1 MITSGQRTLTKSRIA
16 PALNCHPRGGR
27 VHPETALSPRSAV
40 PCGQVCSPALLRRLL
55 LTQSNASQSGERPP
69 KLSLPLGESGPP
81 PNTCFLG
88 PVPSLQPIPH
98 VDDRVSRFGGE
109 GSSLLCST
117 GKPIETD
124 HTTSVAR
131 GCIFA
136 LCECDVA

>member
-55 LTQSNASQSGERPP
+55 LTQSNESQSGERPP
-69 KLSLPLGESGPP
+69 KLSLPLGEFGPP

-88 PVPSLQPIPH
+88 PVQSLQPISH
-98 VDDRVSRFGGE
+98 VDDRVSRFWGG
-109 GSSLLCST
+109 GKLTVVFNRQTDRDRPHYICSKRLHLCT
-117 GKPIETD
+117 
-124 HTTSVAR
+124 V
-131 GCIFA
+131 
-136 LCECDVA
+136 

>member
-16 PALNCHPRGGR
+16 PHLIVTPAAGESILKLRFR
-27 VHPETALSPRSAV
+27 REALSPADKSAALRCCGVCCLRSLMHLNQGSDPQNCPFHWGNSGPHPTHASLGQSRVFNPYRMSTIESAV
-40 PCGQVCSPALLRRLL
+40 
-55 LTQSNASQSGERPP
+55 
-69 KLSLPLGESGPP
+69 
-81 PNTCFLG
+81 FW
-88 PVPSLQPIPH
+88 
-98 VDDRVSRFGGE
+98 GE

-117 GKPIETD
+117 GKPIKTD